1 MTSRRSF
8 LRTAA
13 AAGLAPAVIAS
24 AAKEN
29 SRRSDILSKIQRQD
43 YKGLTKEDLPT
54 PCLVLDHD
62 MFEYNVQRMANHGK
76 TTGIN
81 IRPHVKIHK
90 CVDIAKRQIA
100 LGAIGLTVAT
110 CAEAELMSAAGCRN
124 VFWTRQ
130 PVGKNNTLR
139 AMALA
144 KKDPTFIMV
153 VDDPMIADRLEE
165 AAAAMNTK
173 ANVAVDIFAGM
184 ARHGIEP
191 GQPGLDLAQKVHG
204 SRHLKFAGFMGYAG
218 GAAHTRGFENRRKRS
233 QAAVAGLVETA
244 NLAKA
249 SGLPVGFVSGGS
261 TGTYNID
268 KEWGLTE
275 LECGSYIFMDTSYTH
290 IGSKTNEKEYDDWKP
305 SLTLMTTIVSKRHPN
320 QVTIDAGN
328 KALLRATDEV
338 KNHEWL
344 TIFQQGAEYGG
355 LRWKDNAPRDLDLGN
370 RMEIY
375 TTNLDM
381 TVNNYDKIYVAKGEQ
396 IVDVWPIMGRSGA
409 AQR

>member
-8 LRTAA
+8 LRTTAA
-13 AAGLAPAVIAS
+13 VGLAPAVLGA
-24 AAKEN
+24 AAKNDARN
-29 SRRSDILSKIQRQD
+29 SDLLSKIQRQD
-43 YKGLTKEDLPT
+43 YKGLTREDLPT

-62 MFEYNVQRMANHGK
+62 MFEQNVQRMANHGK

-110 CAEAELMSAAGCRN
+110 CAEAELMSGAGCKN

-165 AAAAMNTK
+165 AAAAINIK

-191 GQPGLDLAQKVHG
+191 GQPGLELAQKVHG
-204 SRHLKFAGFMGYAG
+204 SKHLRFAGFMGYAG

-233 QAAVAGLVETA
+233 QNAVAGLVETA
-244 NLAKA
+244 EMAKKA
-249 SGLPVGFVSGGS
+249 GLPVGFVSGGS

-290 IGSKTNEKEYDDWKP
+290 IGSKTNETEYDDWKP
-305 SLTLMTTIVSKRHPN
+305 SLTLMTTIVSTRHPN

-338 KNHEWL
+338 KDNPWL

-355 LRWKDNAPRDLDLGN
+355 LRWKDAAPRDLNLGN
-370 RMEIY
+370 RMELY

-381 TVNNYDKIYVAKGEQ
+381 TVNNYDKIYVTKGEQ

>member
-13 AAGLAPAVIAS
+13 AAGLAPAVIGS
-24 AAKEN
+24 AAKEDA
-29 SRRSDILSKIQRQD
+29 RRSDLLSKIQRQD

-76 TTGIN
+76 ATGIN

-90 CVDIAKRQIA
+90 CVDIAKRQMA

-110 CAEAELMSAAGCRN
+110 CAEAELMSAAGCKN

-139 AMALA
+139 EIALA
-144 KKDPTFIMV
+144 KKDPKFILV
-153 VDDPMIADRLEE
+153 VDDPLIADRLEE
-165 AAAAMNTK
+165 AAAAMKTN

-191 GQPGLDLAQKVHG
+191 GQPGLDLAQKVHA
-204 SRHLKFAGFMGYAG
+204 SKHLKFAGFMGYAG
-218 GAAHTRGFENRRKRS
+218 GAAHTRGFENRRMRS
-233 QAAVAGLVETA
+233 KGFVAGLVETA
-244 NLAKA
+244 NMAKTA
-249 SGLPVGFVSGGS
+249 GLPVGFISGGS

-290 IGSKTNEKEYDDWKP
+290 IGSKTNE
-305 SLTLMTTIVSKRHPN
+305 
-320 QVTIDAGN
+320 
-328 KALLRATDEV
+328 
-338 KNHEWL
+338 
-344 TIFQQGAEYGG
+344 
-355 LRWKDNAPRDLDLGN
+355 
-370 RMEIY
+370 
-375 TTNLDM
+375 
-381 TVNNYDKIYVAKGEQ
+381 
-396 IVDVWPIMGRSGA
+396 
-409 AQR
+409 